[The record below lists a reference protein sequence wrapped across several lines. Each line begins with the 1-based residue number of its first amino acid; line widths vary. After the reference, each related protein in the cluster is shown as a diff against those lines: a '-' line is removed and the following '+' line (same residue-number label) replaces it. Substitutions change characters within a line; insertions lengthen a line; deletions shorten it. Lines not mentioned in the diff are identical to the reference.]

1 MLNLNSFSL
10 NRLAAGLAAMLV
22 LACILCVSHVD
33 TAEAQ
38 SSQPIDVVRGGAGS
52 GSVPAPREDW
62 YRFTIDEPR
71 GVTFLVGPGDV
82 DASNSFD
89 VDLWVC
95 SGQNIQ
101 QARRR
106 CYEKLN
112 YTTGTRKI
120 IGGIRFTE
128 RTWNIAAGD
137 YFVVLA
143 PGDGGSRTDNR
154 YAFTYRS
161 QALGTA
167 APAAPTA
174 RLSASDLELQEGGR
188 KTYTVALASRPQ
200 RSADVQITVSGS
212 RVTVSD
218 QTLMF
223 TSANW
228 NRPQTVTISAG
239 EDDDY
244 ADGSATISHQVRGH
258 DGSTTDGGSIN
269 VTIRDNDD
277 EPAPVVLAAAPAARL
292 SASALNLQ
300 EGGSGAYTVTLA
312 SAPQQS
318 ATVQMTASG
327 DGVRVSP
334 PTLTFTSANWNR
346 AQTVTISAAEDD
358 DYADGSATIRH
369 RVRGHDGSTTDSGSI
384 AVTVRDNDTDTGEQK
399 EAVETIVE
407 EVAASVVSNVTANVG
422 TRFSSAGAGGS
433 APSAGGSPAGLDSIA
448 AALTARG
455 DRSRGA
461 TPLFGYEAGEA
472 PASLDF
478 GQMVTASAFE
488 IALGAA
494 EGENGGGLPG
504 VTVWGRGDILFF
516 DNDALTATYDG
527 NLKAGYLG
535 VDAWLDDRTLAGLA
549 ASRSEV
555 EADYNL
561 EDTGAGELKLTL
573 TGAHPYLR
581 YAHREDGEAWGIL
594 GAGTGEIENR
604 PADGGA
610 AETSDVTM
618 LMAAAGLRSAVPT
631 DGALAVAALADAGF
645 GRLKSDSEAGDI
657 PRAVD
662 SLSVNSW
669 RLRIG
674 VEVSHPTVLDDGSTL
689 APFAEFAGRYD
700 RGSGDADAGIEVSG
714 GVLFADPASGFGVE
728 ARGRALALYSGGD
741 YSEYG
746 ASLTAS
752 LSPGAGGEGL
762 SFSLA
767 PRFGANPA
775 AGDALWRDDPF
786 SLAGAGGRD
795 RALALGAAVGYG
807 LPVAFPRGVAT
818 PFGEVDFGGGDRRF
832 RSGLRFAGS
841 ADPGAMSVELAG
853 ERRGVAGDAPEHRIV
868 LTGRARF

>member
-1 MLNLNSFSL
+1 MNQ
-10 NRLAAGLAAMLV
+10 R
-22 LACILCVSHVD
+22 C
-33 TAEAQ
+33 AE
-38 SSQPIDVVRGGAGS
+38 ST
-52 GSVPAPREDW
+52 PAPAPPPE
-62 YRFTIDEPR
+62 EPE
-71 GVTFLVGPGDV
+71 P
-82 DASNSFD
+82 
-89 VDLWVC
+89 
-95 SGQNIQ
+95 
-101 QARRR
+101 
-106 CYEKLN
+106 K
-112 YTTGTRKI
+112 
-120 IGGIRFTE
+120 
-128 RTWNIAAGD
+128 
-137 YFVVLA
+137 
-143 PGDGGSRTDNR
+143 
-154 YAFTYRS
+154 
-161 QALGTA
+161 
-167 APAAPTA
+167 PT
-174 RLSASDLELQEGGR
+174 
-188 KTYTVALASRPQ
+188 
-200 RSADVQITVSGS
+200 
-212 RVTVSD
+212 
-218 QTLMF
+218 
-223 TSANW
+223 
-228 NRPQTVTISAG
+228 
-239 EDDDY
+239 
-244 ADGSATISHQVRGH
+244 
-258 DGSTTDGGSIN
+258 
-269 VTIRDNDD
+269 
-277 EPAPVVLAAAPAARL
+277 
-292 SASALNLQ
+292 
-300 EGGSGAYTVTLA
+300 
-312 SAPQQS
+312 
-318 ATVQMTASG
+318 
-327 DGVRVSP
+327 
-334 PTLTFTSANWNR
+334 
-346 AQTVTISAAEDD
+346 SAAE
-358 DYADGSATIRH
+358 APK
-369 RVRGHDGSTTDSGSI
+369 
-384 AVTVRDNDTDTGEQK
+384 K

-407 EVAASVVSNVTANVG
+407 DVAASVVSNVTANVG

-448 AALTARG
+448 AALAARG

-461 TPLFGYEAGEA
+461 APLFGYEAGEA

-478 GQMVTASAFE
+478 GQMVTSSAFE

-689 APFAEFAGRYD
+689 SPFAEFAGRYD

-752 LSPGAGGEGL
+752 LSPGAGGDGL

-775 AGDALWRDDPF
+775 AGDALWREDPF
-786 SLAGAGGRD
+786 SLSGAKAN
-795 RALALGAAVGYG
+795 RALMLGAAVGYG

-818 PFGEVDFGGGDRRF
+818 PFGEVDFGGGGDGRF

-853 ERRGVAGDAPEHRIV
+853 ERRDVAGDAPEHRIV

>member
-1 MLNLNSFSL
+1 
-10 NRLAAGLAAMLV
+10 
-22 LACILCVSHVD
+22 
-33 TAEAQ
+33 
-38 SSQPIDVVRGGAGS
+38 
-52 GSVPAPREDW
+52 
-62 YRFTIDEPR
+62 
-71 GVTFLVGPGDV
+71 
-82 DASNSFD
+82 
-89 VDLWVC
+89 
-95 SGQNIQ
+95 
-101 QARRR
+101 
-106 CYEKLN
+106 
-112 YTTGTRKI
+112 
-120 IGGIRFTE
+120 
-128 RTWNIAAGD
+128 
-137 YFVVLA
+137 
-143 PGDGGSRTDNR
+143 
-154 YAFTYRS
+154 
-161 QALGTA
+161 
-167 APAAPTA
+167 
-174 RLSASDLELQEGGR
+174 
-188 KTYTVALASRPQ
+188 
-200 RSADVQITVSGS
+200 
-212 RVTVSD
+212 
-218 QTLMF
+218 
-223 TSANW
+223 
-228 NRPQTVTISAG
+228 
-239 EDDDY
+239 
-244 ADGSATISHQVRGH
+244 
-258 DGSTTDGGSIN
+258 
-269 VTIRDNDD
+269 
-277 EPAPVVLAAAPAARL
+277 
-292 SASALNLQ
+292 
-300 EGGSGAYTVTLA
+300 
-312 SAPQQS
+312 
-318 ATVQMTASG
+318 
-327 DGVRVSP
+327 
-334 PTLTFTSANWNR
+334 
-346 AQTVTISAAEDD
+346 
-358 DYADGSATIRH
+358 
-369 RVRGHDGSTTDSGSI
+369 
-384 AVTVRDNDTDTGEQK
+384 
-399 EAVETIVE
+399 
-407 EVAASVVSNVTANVG
+407 
-422 TRFSSAGAGGS
+422 
-433 APSAGGSPAGLDSIA
+433 
-448 AALTARG
+448 
-455 DRSRGA
+455 
-461 TPLFGYEAGEA
+461 
-472 PASLDF
+472 
-478 GQMVTASAFE
+478 MVTASAFE

-516 DNDALTATYDG
+516 DNDAATATYDG

-535 VDAWLDDRTLAGLA
+535 VDAWLDNRTLAGLA

-645 GRLKSDSEAGDI
+645 GRLKSDSGSGDL

-689 APFAEFAGRYD
+689 SPFAEFAGRYD

-767 PRFGANPA
+767 PRLGANPV
-775 AGDALWRDDPF
+775 AGDALWREDPF
-786 SLAGAGGRD
+786 SLSGAKAT

-818 PFGEVDFGGGDRRF
+818 PFGEVDFGGGGDGRF